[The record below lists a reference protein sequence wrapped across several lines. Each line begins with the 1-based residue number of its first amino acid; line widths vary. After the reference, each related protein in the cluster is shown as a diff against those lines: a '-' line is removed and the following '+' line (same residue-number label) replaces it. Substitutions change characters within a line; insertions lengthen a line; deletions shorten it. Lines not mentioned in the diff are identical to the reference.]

1 MPAIP
6 SAYQLLEIAYIPPSA
21 PSSSTS
27 ITEMTACV
35 FHLKQEFAL
44 TKQKVDGRP
53 ATSGG
58 SARAVRL
65 KYSYH
70 EDLTRDTFMD
80 IKELLAEDCVA
91 ACWTVAVGGHLH
103 LKLSI
108 DPDSVPRVKSVYGT
122 KEDILRPK

>member
-35 FHLKQEFAL
+35 FRLKQEFAR
-44 TKQKVDGRP
+44 DGRP

-58 SARAVRL
+58 SAHPVRL
-65 KYSYH
+65 KCPYH
-70 EDLTRDTFMD
+70 DHHRRDTFMD
-80 IKELLAEDCVA
+80 MKKLVAEDCVA

-103 LKLSI
+103 MKLSI